1 MHPPEV
7 RAEALALVEAG
18 VNDCEISRRLGIPR
32 GTIRDWR
39 RPTYVPRRTVP
50 LETCPR
56 CWQAAKPIRFT
67 VDDYAELLGLYLGD
81 GYISE
86 GARTQRLRLSLDAK
100 YPVMNEEIKDLLR
113 RCFPQNPV
121 GEPPAPTSTWS
132 GRSDTLV
139 ILSVYSRH
147 LGCLFPQHGTGR
159 KHERAIKL
167 EDWQWRLLEQ
177 SPWPFLRGCIRSDG
191 CAFIN
196 RTDVHRSKRYEY
208 LSYDFSNRSKDIVDL
223 FTAACELAGVH
234 DFRVSGKASRRWDV
248 RINCRASVAL
258 MLEHVGLKT

>member
-39 RPTYVPRRTVP
+39 RPRYVKKTPAAI
-50 LETCPR
+50 CPR
-56 CWQAAKPIRFT
+56 CWRPAKPMRFT
-67 VDDYAELLGLYLGD
+67 SGDYTELLGLYLGD
-81 GYISE
+81 GCISE
-86 GARTQRLRLSLDAK
+86 GARTMRLRLSLDAK
-100 YPVMNEEIKDLLR
+100 YPVMNDEIKDLLR

-121 GEPPAPTSTWS
+121 GEPTAPTSAWS

-139 ILSVYSRH
+139 ILSVYSCH
-147 LGCLFPQHGTGR
+147 HGCLFPQHGPGR
-159 KHERAIKL
+159 KHEREIKL
-167 EDWQWRLLEQ
+167 EDWQWRLLAE
-177 SPWPFLRGCIRSDG
+177 SPWPFLRGCVRSDG

-196 RTDVHRSKRYEY
+196 RTDVHRAQPYEY

-223 FTAACELAGVH
+223 FAAACELAGIH
-234 DFRVSGKASRRWDV
+234 DYRVSGKASRRWDV
-248 RINCRASVAL
+248 RINRRASVAL